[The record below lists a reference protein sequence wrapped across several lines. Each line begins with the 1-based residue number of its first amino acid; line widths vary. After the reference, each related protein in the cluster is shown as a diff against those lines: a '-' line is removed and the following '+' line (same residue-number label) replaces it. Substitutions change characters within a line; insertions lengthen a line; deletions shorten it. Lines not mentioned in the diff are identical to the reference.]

1 MAVINTNLKALAAQA
16 SMSGVEKKMQASME
30 RLSTGL
36 RINSAKDDAAGL
48 AISNRMTSQIRG
60 YAVAI
65 RNSNDGISMTQ
76 TAEGALGQVTDMLQR
91 MRELAVQAGNGAMSS
106 SDRSSLQLEIDQMKQ
121 QINNVANTTN
131 HNNIKLLDGSAGKIA
146 LQTGVNSGDTMTIGF
161 DSVKTKDIGVG
172 AQVSL
177 SSVGGKYDSTVDF
190 DTTSITQGSSGALFN
205 GDLVVNGV
213 VVAAS
218 LASDDK
224 VSSDGKEASAIAK
237 AAAINRVTSQSGVTA
252 TVGKTTTYGTAMVTT
267 NAGTSSH
274 FSINGWDT
282 ASITIGTDLE
292 INRMMVSNAINNISQ
307 QTGVVAINTH
317 DDTQGIVLQAADGR
331 NIQIDLE
338 GTDDAGTFDAGDV
351 GISATGTYLGTYS
364 LSTKDGSPITL
375 TSETDGKI
383 QNAGLSLGTFQP
395 SLATMV
401 SMSRS
406 VAAAATAPSDV
417 TTGVLEGDTLS
428 INGVGI
434 SAAIG
439 SDDTA
444 SNTFATSSTKAA
456 SAIAIAAAINKI
468 TSLTGVRAVAQANIV
483 QGTGFSAGIVTDLNI
498 NGVDIDIALGATSNR
513 DDVMTAINK
522 YSGQT
527 GVVASA
533 FGAGVQLTAA
543 DGRNISIGSTG
554 AAAALGLSDQ
564 TIGGG
569 VGAGALVT
577 YYSQVS
583 LQSDQQFTVESGS
596 GGNSNFNKLGFT
608 RGTFGGVDSG
618 SKVAEVSVSSQAE
631 AAAALV
637 TIDSA
642 LETVS
647 AMQARAGAYQ
657 NRLETVV
664 SNLTESNQNMSASR
678 SRILDTDYATETT
691 SLARSQII
699 SQAATA
705 MLAQANQSA
714 QSVLSL
720 LK

>member
-121 QINNVANTTN
+121 QINNVATTTN

-172 AQVSL
+172 SQVSL
-177 SSVGGKYDSTVDF
+177 SSVGAKYDNSVGAATA
-190 DTTSITQGSSGALFN
+190 SITQGTSGALFN
-205 GDLVVNGV
+205 GDLIVNGV

-267 NAGTSSH
+267 NAPLSSY
-274 FSINGWDT
+274 FSVNGWDT
-282 ASITIGTDLE
+282 ATITIGTDLE
-292 INRMMVSNAINNISQ
+292 INRMMVSNAINNISE
-307 QTGVVAINTH
+307 QTGVRAINTH

-331 NIQIDLE
+331 NIQINLA
-338 GTDDAGTFDAGDV
+338 TDATTDFAAGDI
-351 GISATGTYLGTYS
+351 GIGDTGTYLGTYD

-383 QNAGLSLGTFQP
+383 ENSGLSQGTYQP

-401 SMSRS
+401 SMPRNI
-406 VAAAATAPSDV
+406 AAVGIAPNTA

-434 SAAIG
+434 NAAIG

-468 TSLTGVRAVAQANIV
+468 SSLTGVRAVAQANII
-483 QGTGFSAGIVTDLNI
+483 QGTGFDPGVVTDLNI
-498 NGVDIDIALGATSNR
+498 NGVSIEIALGLTSNR

-522 YSGQT
+522 YAGQT

-554 AAAALGLSDQ
+554 AAAALGLADQ
-564 TIGGG
+564 TIGTGTT
-569 VGAGALVT
+569 GALAVT
-577 YYSQVS
+577 YYSKVS
-583 LQSDQQFTVESGS
+583 LQSDKSFTVESGS

-608 RGTFGGVDSG
+608 RGTFGGVDNG
-618 SKVAEVSVSSQAE
+618 SKVADVTVSTQAE
-631 AAAALV
+631 ATAALV

-642 LETVS
+642 LEKIS
-647 AMQARAGAYQ
+647 SMQARAGAYQ
-657 NRLETVV
+657 NRLESVV
-664 SNLTESNQNMSASR
+664 NNLTESNQNMSASR